1 MLQTYLILHFQEQN
15 NAKEQIPD
23 FLRKISDALKSID
36 GSVWIPVMVA
46 ALIIIS
52 FGFGFLYNWKY
63 IPVKITAIILSI
75 IASIVSVTVATKKID
90 DSDIRRFIPLLATL
104 VALITYWVVRFL
116 GVVIIFFIHIFYSRK
131 KYKVIK
137 QEKPKKHFLIRFL
150 AGGLGNMIVGI
161 PGTLLFANV
170 LSSSTPENSSV
181 SKASKFSVY
190 LMTGGKGESYGGLVP
205 KIINILDLA
214 SEFSSQGDI
223 QKILEKAPDQITPKD
238 QEKIKEVANKLVPII
253 NDERLRKTF
262 LNKARENNSLDF
274 LTKNFDKKLT
284 DDIIKAVKTEQ
295 VEYNIANDQKKKE
308 IATNYIT
315 NEENLKNIYEQYVSP
330 NLDKA
335 AQTQL
340 AFAQKII
347 DKINSDAKKDLNAF
361 ISSAYE
367 KVDPNSS
374 NKFDVR
380 KTVDALTNFI
390 ATYDFS
396 KNKG

>member
-1 MLQTYLILHFQEQN
+1 
-15 NAKEQIPD
+15 
-23 FLRKISDALKSID
+23 
-36 GSVWIPVMVA
+36 
-46 ALIIIS
+46 
-52 FGFGFLYNWKY
+52 
-63 IPVKITAIILSI
+63 
-75 IASIVSVTVATKKID
+75 
-90 DSDIRRFIPLLATL
+90 
-104 VALITYWVVRFL
+104 
-116 GVVIIFFIHIFYSRK
+116 
-131 KYKVIK
+131 
-137 QEKPKKHFLIRFL
+137 
-150 AGGLGNMIVGI
+150 MIVGI

-223 QKILEKAPDQITPKD
+223 QKILEKAPDQITSKD

-262 LNKARENNSLDF
+262 LNKVRENNSLDF

-284 DDIIKAVKTEQ
+284 DDIIKAVKTKQ